1 MNVLVPGGAGFI
13 GSHLCDALLAL
24 GHRVT
29 ALDNLLTGTRENI
42 AHLEGRTDF
51 RFLQA
56 DIVDPLPD
64 VEVDAIFHLASAAS
78 PEGYG
83 RHPIETLMTNS
94 MGTRRLLDLARAQRA
109 RFLLASTSEIYG
121 DPLVHPQP
129 ETYWGNVNPVG
140 PRACYDEGKRFA
152 EAITMTFIEREQV
165 DGRIIRIFNTYGP
178 RNQPDDGRVVPN
190 FLSQGLRGRP
200 LTVYG
205 DGLQTRSFCFV
216 SDLVQGILRA
226 MFAASTTG
234 EVINLG
240 NPAEVT
246 ILQLA
251 ETVKQVTG
259 AASEIRRVPGRPE
272 EIARRK
278 PDIAK
283 AGRLLDWQPQV
294 PLQQGLAETAAWLRG
309 ILPDLSLDP

>member
-1 MNVLVPGGAGFI
+1 
-13 GSHLCDALLAL
+13 
-24 GHRVT
+24 
-29 ALDNLLTGTRENI
+29 
-42 AHLEGRTDF
+42 
-51 RFLQA
+51 
-56 DIVDPLPD
+56 
-64 VEVDAIFHLASAAS
+64 
-78 PEGYG
+78 
-83 RHPIETLMTNS
+83 
-94 MGTRRLLDLARAQRA
+94 
-109 RFLLASTSEIYG
+109 
-121 DPLVHPQP
+121 
-129 ETYWGNVNPVG
+129 
-140 PRACYDEGKRFA
+140 
-152 EAITMTFIEREQV
+152 
-165 DGRIIRIFNTYGP
+165 
-178 RNQPDDGRVVPN
+178 
-190 FLSQGLRGRP
+190 
-200 LTVYG
+200 
-205 DGLQTRSFCFV
+205 V

-259 AASEIRRVPGRPE
+259 ATSEIRRVPGRPE